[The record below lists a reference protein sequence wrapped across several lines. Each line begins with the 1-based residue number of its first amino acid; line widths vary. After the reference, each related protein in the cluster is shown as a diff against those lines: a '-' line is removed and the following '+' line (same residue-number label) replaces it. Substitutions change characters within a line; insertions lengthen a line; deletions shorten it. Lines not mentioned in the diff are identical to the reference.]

1 MLVTETP
8 DPMESLENIGNSQ
21 KKPFEPILI
30 AFQQLFVLILGTYVF
45 LPLIATSIVITVLV
59 SKELPDDFPY
69 LDGNTRA
76 EIYKERIEKLQ
87 KEIQTNT
94 KRINQSY
101 IEVMVKEKPWLLI
114 VDRLVWALCFIL
126 PAYFILVRFFKAE
139 YTNLSDPFNLKTMF
153 AGAGFGALVFLF
165 VIVFGFFLTKIFGK
179 QTPNEFQ
186 EALFKEMKGNRSLL
200 LWSLYSV
207 GLITGI
213 VEEVFFRGFC
223 LRQFQGRGLEI
234 PGLLFT
240 SIVFGLVHY
249 SGQTSVSV
257 PILLSFVGMFFGLF
271 YLKTRNIW
279 YSISAHVS
287 YNSIMLLIA
296 YIKGGEIQ

>member
-21 KKPFEPILI
+21 KKPFEPIII
-30 AFQQLFVLILGTYVF
+30 AFQQLLVLILGTYVF

-59 SKELPDDFPY
+59 SKELPEDFPY

-76 EIYKERIEKLQ
+76 EIYKEKIEKLQ

-94 KRINQSY
+94 KQIHQSY

-114 VDRLVWALCFIL
+114 VDRLIWALCFIL

-139 YTNLSDPFNLKTMF
+139 YTNLSDPFNLRTMF
-153 AGAGFGALVFLF
+153 TGAGLGALVFLF
-165 VIVFGFFLTKIFGK
+165 VILFGFFLTKIFGK

-186 EALFKEMKGNRSLL
+186 EALFKEMQGNRSLL
-200 LWSLYSV
+200 LWSIYSV

-240 SIVFGLVHY
+240 SVVFGLVHY
-249 SGQTSVSV
+249 SEQTSVSV

-271 YLKTRNIW
+271 YLKTGNIW

-296 YIKGGEIQ
+296 YIKGGEI

>member
-69 LDGNTRA
+69 LDGETRA
-76 EIYKERIEKLQ
+76 EIYKEKIEKLQ
-87 KEIQTNT
+87 KKIQTNT
-94 KRINQSY
+94 KQIHQSY
-101 IEVMVKEKPWLLI
+101 IKVMVKEKPWLLI
-114 VDRLVWALCFIL
+114 VDRLIWALCFIL

-153 AGAGFGALVFLF
+153 TGAGLGALVFLF

-186 EALFKEMKGNRSLL
+186 EALFKEMQGNRSLL
-200 LWSLYSV
+200 LWSIYSV

-240 SIVFGLVHY
+240 SVVFGLVHY
-249 SGQTSVSV
+249 SEQTSVSI

-271 YLKTRNIW
+271 YLKTGNIW

>member
-8 DPMESLENIGNSQ
+8 DPMESLETTGNP
-21 KKPFEPILI
+21 KNKPFEPVFI
-30 AFQQLFVLILGTYVF
+30 AFQQLIVLILGTYVL
-45 LPLIATSIVITVLV
+45 LPLIATSVVITVLI
-59 SKELPDDFPY
+59 SKELPNDFPY
-69 LDGNTRA
+69 LDKETQT
-76 EIYKERIEKLQ
+76 EIYKETTEKFQ
-87 KEIQTNT
+87 KEIQTDT
-94 KRINQSY
+94 KQIYQRY

-114 VDRLVWALCFIL
+114 VDRLIWALCFIL
-126 PAYFILVRFFKAE
+126 PAYFILGRFFKAE
-139 YTNLSDPFNLKTMF
+139 YSNLSDPFTLKTMF
-153 AGAGFGALVFLF
+153 TGAGLGALVFLF

-186 EALFKEMKGNRSLL
+186 EILFREMKGNRSLL
-200 LWSLYSV
+200 LWALYSV

-223 LRQFQGRGLEI
+223 LKQFQAKGLEM

-240 SIVFGLVHY
+240 SVVFGLVHY
-249 SGQTSVSV
+249 SGQSSVSV

-271 YLKTRNIW
+271 YLRTGNIW

-296 YIKGGEIQ
+296 FIKGGDIQ

>member
-1 MLVTETP
+1 
-8 DPMESLENIGNSQ
+8 MESLENIDNSQ

-30 AFQQLFVLILGTYVF
+30 AFQQLLVLILGTYVF

-69 LDGNTRA
+69 LDGETRA
-76 EIYKERIEKLQ
+76 EIYKEKIEKLQ

-94 KRINQSY
+94 KQIHQSY
-101 IEVMVKEKPWLLI
+101 IKVMVKEKPWLLI
-114 VDRLVWALCFIL
+114 VDRLIWALCFIL

-139 YTNLSDPFNLKTMF
+139 YANLSDPFNLKTMF
-153 AGAGFGALVFLF
+153 TGAGLGTLVFLF

-186 EALFKEMKGNRSLL
+186 EALFKEMQGNRSLL
-200 LWSLYSV
+200 LWSIYSV

-240 SIVFGLVHY
+240 SVVFGLVHY
-249 SGQTSVSV
+249 SEQTSISV

-271 YLKTRNIW
+271 YLKTGNIW

-296 YIKGGEIQ
+296 YIKGSEIQ

>member
-30 AFQQLFVLILGTYVF
+30 AFQQLLVLILGTYVF

-69 LDGNTRA
+69 LDGETRA
-76 EIYKERIEKLQ
+76 EIYKEKIEKLQ

-94 KRINQSY
+94 KQIHQSY
-101 IEVMVKEKPWLLI
+101 IKVMVKEKPWLLI
-114 VDRLVWALCFIL
+114 VDRLIWALCFIL

-153 AGAGFGALVFLF
+153 TGAGLGALVFLF

-186 EALFKEMKGNRSLL
+186 EALFKEMQGNRSLL
-200 LWSLYSV
+200 LWSIYSV

-240 SIVFGLVHY
+240 SVVFGLVHY
-249 SGQTSVSV
+249 SEQTSVNV

-271 YLKTRNIW
+271 YLKTGNIW

>member
-153 AGAGFGALVFLF
+153 TGAGLGALVFLF

-271 YLKTRNIW
+271 YLKTGNIW

-287 YNSIMLLIA
+287 YNSIMLLM
-296 YIKGGEIQ
+296 QTN

>member
-8 DPMESLENIGNSQ
+8 DPMESLETTGNP
-21 KKPFEPILI
+21 KNKPFEPVFI
-30 AFQQLFVLILGTYVF
+30 AFQQLLVLILGTYVL
-45 LPLIATSIVITVLV
+45 LPLIATSVVITVLI
-59 SKELPDDFPY
+59 SKELPSDFPY
-69 LDGNTRA
+69 LDKETQT
-76 EIYKERIEKLQ
+76 EIYKETTEKFQ
-87 KEIQTNT
+87 KEIQTDT
-94 KRINQSY
+94 KQIYQRY

-114 VDRLVWALCFIL
+114 VDRLIWALCFIL
-126 PAYFILVRFFKAE
+126 PAYFILGRFFKAE
-139 YTNLSDPFNLKTMF
+139 YSNLSDPFTLKTMF
-153 AGAGFGALVFLF
+153 TGAGLGALVFLF

-186 EALFKEMKGNRSLL
+186 EILFREMKGNRSLL
-200 LWSLYSV
+200 LWALYSV

-223 LRQFQGRGLEI
+223 LKQFQAKGLEM

-240 SIVFGLVHY
+240 SVVFGLVHY
-249 SGQTSVSV
+249 SGQSSVSV

-271 YLKTRNIW
+271 YLRTGNIW

-296 YIKGGEIQ
+296 FIKGGDIQ

>member
-69 LDGNTRA
+69 LDDNTRA

-153 AGAGFGALVFLF
+153 TGAGLGALVFLF

-271 YLKTRNIW
+271 YLKTGNIW

>member
-8 DPMESLENIGNSQ
+8 DPMESLENIDNSQ

-30 AFQQLFVLILGTYVF
+30 AFQQLLVLILGTYVF

-69 LDGNTRA
+69 LDGETRA
-76 EIYKERIEKLQ
+76 EIYKEKIEKLQ

-94 KRINQSY
+94 KQIHQSY
-101 IEVMVKEKPWLLI
+101 IKVMVKEKPWLLI
-114 VDRLVWALCFIL
+114 VDRLIWALCFIL

-139 YTNLSDPFNLKTMF
+139 YANLSDPFNLKTMF
-153 AGAGFGALVFLF
+153 TGAGLGTLVFLF

-186 EALFKEMKGNRSLL
+186 EALFKEMQGNRSLL
-200 LWSLYSV
+200 LWSIYSV

-240 SIVFGLVHY
+240 SVVFGLVHY
-249 SGQTSVSV
+249 SEQTSISV

-271 YLKTRNIW
+271 YLKTGNIW

-287 YNSIMLLIA
+287 YNSIMLLIV
-296 YIKGGEIQ
+296 YIKGSEIQ

>member
-139 YTNLSDPFNLKTMF
+139 YANLSDPFNLKTMF
-153 AGAGFGALVFLF
+153 TGAGLGALVFLF

-213 VEEVFFRGFC
+213 VEEIFFRGFC

-271 YLKTRNIW
+271 YLKTGNIW

>member
-8 DPMESLENIGNSQ
+8 DPMESLENIDNSQ

-30 AFQQLFVLILGTYVF
+30 AFQQLLVLILGTYVF

-69 LDGNTRA
+69 LDGETRA
-76 EIYKERIEKLQ
+76 EIYKEKIEKLQ

-94 KRINQSY
+94 KQIHQSY
-101 IEVMVKEKPWLLI
+101 IKVMVKEKPWLLI
-114 VDRLVWALCFIL
+114 VDRLIWALCFIL

-139 YTNLSDPFNLKTMF
+139 YANLSDPFNLKTMF
-153 AGAGFGALVFLF
+153 TGAGLGTLVFLF

-186 EALFKEMKGNRSLL
+186 EALFKEMQGNRSLL
-200 LWSLYSV
+200 LWSIYSV

-240 SIVFGLVHY
+240 SVVFGLVHY
-249 SGQTSVSV
+249 SEQTSISV

-271 YLKTRNIW
+271 YLKTGNIW

-296 YIKGGEIQ
+296 YIKGSEIQ

>member
-1 MLVTETP
+1 MLVTETS
-8 DPMESLENIGNSQ
+8 DTMDTLENSGTP
-21 KKPFEPILI
+21 KKNPFEPVFI
-30 AFQQLFVLILGTYVF
+30 AFQQLLVLILGTYVL
-45 LPLIATSIVITVLV
+45 LPLIATSIVLTVLI
-59 SKELPDDFPY
+59 SKELPSDFPY
-69 LDGNTRA
+69 LDAETRA
-76 EIYKERIEKLQ
+76 EIYKETTEKFQ
-87 KEIQTNT
+87 KEIQSNT
-94 KRINQSY
+94 KQIYQRY

-126 PAYFILVRFFKAE
+126 PAYFILGRFFKGA
-139 YTNLSDPFNLKTMF
+139 YTNLGDPFSLRTMF
-153 AGAGFGALVFLF
+153 TGAGLGGLVFLF

-186 EALFKEMKGNRSLL
+186 EALFREIKGNRSLL

-223 LRQFQGRGLEI
+223 LKQFQARGLEI

-240 SIVFGLVHY
+240 SIVFGLAHY
-249 SGQTSVSV
+249 SGQSSVSV

-271 YLKTRNIW
+271 YLRTGNIW

-296 YIKGGEIQ
+296 FIKGGEIQ

>member
-1 MLVTETP
+1 
-8 DPMESLENIGNSQ
+8 MESLENIGNSQ
-21 KKPFEPILI
+21 KKPFEPIII
-30 AFQQLFVLILGTYVF
+30 AFQQLLVLILGTYVF

-59 SKELPDDFPY
+59 SKELPEDFPY

-76 EIYKERIEKLQ
+76 EIYKEKIEKLQ

-94 KRINQSY
+94 KQIHQSY

-114 VDRLVWALCFIL
+114 VDRLIWALCFIL

-139 YTNLSDPFNLKTMF
+139 YTNLSDPFNLRTMF
-153 AGAGFGALVFLF
+153 TGAGLGALVFLF
-165 VIVFGFFLTKIFGK
+165 VILFGFFLTKIFGK

-186 EALFKEMKGNRSLL
+186 EALFKEMQGNRSLL
-200 LWSLYSV
+200 LWSIYSV

-240 SIVFGLVHY
+240 SVVFGLVHY
-249 SGQTSVSV
+249 SEQTSVSV

-271 YLKTRNIW
+271 YLKTGNIW

-296 YIKGGEIQ
+296 YIKGGEI

>member
-30 AFQQLFVLILGTYVF
+30 AFQQLFVLILETYVF

-94 KRINQSY
+94 KQINQSY

-153 AGAGFGALVFLF
+153 TGAGLGALVFLF

-271 YLKTRNIW
+271 YLKTGNIW

>member
-69 LDGNTRA
+69 LDGDTRA

-94 KRINQSY
+94 KQIHQSY

-126 PAYFILVRFFKAE
+126 PAYFILVRFFKSE

-153 AGAGFGALVFLF
+153 TGAGLGVLVFLF

-186 EALFKEMKGNRSLL
+186 EALFKEMQGNRSLL

-271 YLKTRNIW
+271 YLKTGNIW

>member
-30 AFQQLFVLILGTYVF
+30 AFQQLLVLILGTYVF

-69 LDGNTRA
+69 LDGETRA
-76 EIYKERIEKLQ
+76 EIYKEKIEKLQ

-94 KRINQSY
+94 KQIHQSY
-101 IEVMVKEKPWLLI
+101 IKVMVKEKPWLLI
-114 VDRLVWALCFIL
+114 VDRLIWALCFIL

-153 AGAGFGALVFLF
+153 TGAGLGALVFLF

-186 EALFKEMKGNRSLL
+186 EALFKEMQGNRSLL
-200 LWSLYSV
+200 LWSIYSV

-240 SIVFGLVHY
+240 SVVFGLVHY
-249 SGQTSVSV
+249 SEQTSVSV

-271 YLKTRNIW
+271 YLKTGNIW

>member
-21 KKPFEPILI
+21 KKPFEPIII
-30 AFQQLFVLILGTYVF
+30 AFQQLLVLILGTYVF

-76 EIYKERIEKLQ
+76 EIYKEKIEKLQ

-94 KRINQSY
+94 KQIHQSY

-114 VDRLVWALCFIL
+114 VDRLIWALCFIL

-139 YTNLSDPFNLKTMF
+139 YTNLSDPFNLRTMF
-153 AGAGFGALVFLF
+153 TGAGLGALVFLF
-165 VIVFGFFLTKIFGK
+165 VILFGFFLTKIFGK

-186 EALFKEMKGNRSLL
+186 EVLFKEMQGNRSLL
-200 LWSLYSV
+200 LWSIYSV

-240 SIVFGLVHY
+240 SVVFGLVHY
-249 SGQTSVSV
+249 SEQTSVSV

-271 YLKTRNIW
+271 YLKTGNIW

>member
-1 MLVTETP
+1 M
-8 DPMESLENIGNSQ
+8 
-21 KKPFEPILI
+21 
-30 AFQQLFVLILGTYVF
+30 
-45 LPLIATSIVITVLV
+45 
-59 SKELPDDFPY
+59 
-69 LDGNTRA
+69 
-76 EIYKERIEKLQ
+76 
-87 KEIQTNT
+87 
-94 KRINQSY
+94 
-101 IEVMVKEKPWLLI
+101 I

-139 YTNLSDPFNLKTMF
+139 YTNLSDSFNFKTMF
-153 AGAGFGALVFLF
+153 TGAGLGTLVFLF

-186 EALFKEMKGNRSLL
+186 EALFKAMKGNRSLL

-240 SIVFGLVHY
+240 SVVFGLVHY
-249 SGQTSVSV
+249 SEQTSVSV

-271 YLKTRNIW
+271 YLKTGNIW

-296 YIKGGEIQ
+296 YIKGGEI

>member
-153 AGAGFGALVFLF
+153 TGAGLGALVFLF

-223 LRQFQGRGLEI
+223 L
-234 PGLLFT
+234 
-240 SIVFGLVHY
+240 
-249 SGQTSVSV
+249 
-257 PILLSFVGMFFGLF
+257 
-271 YLKTRNIW
+271 
-279 YSISAHVS
+279 
-287 YNSIMLLIA
+287 
-296 YIKGGEIQ
+296 

>member
-153 AGAGFGALVFLF
+153 TGAGLGALVFLF

-271 YLKTRNIW
+271 YLKTGNIW

>member
-8 DPMESLENIGNSQ
+8 DTMDTLENSGNP
-21 KKPFEPILI
+21 KKTPFEPVFI
-30 AFQQLFVLILGTYVF
+30 AFQQLLVLILGTYVL
-45 LPLIATSIVITVLV
+45 LPLIATSIVLTVLI
-59 SKELPDDFPY
+59 SKELPSDFPY
-69 LDGNTRA
+69 LDAETRA
-76 EIYKERIEKLQ
+76 EIYKETTEKFQ
-87 KEIQTNT
+87 KEIQSNT
-94 KRINQSY
+94 KQIYQRY
-101 IEVMVKEKPWLLI
+101 IEVMVREKPWLLI

-126 PAYFILVRFFKAE
+126 PAYFILGRFFKGA
-139 YTNLSDPFNLKTMF
+139 YTNLGDPFSLRTMF
-153 AGAGFGALVFLF
+153 TGAGLGALVFLF

-186 EALFKEMKGNRSLL
+186 EALFREIKGNRSLL

-223 LRQFQGRGLEI
+223 LKQFQARGLEL

-240 SIVFGLVHY
+240 SVVFGLAHY
-249 SGQTSVSV
+249 SGQSSVSV

-271 YLKTRNIW
+271 YLRTGNIW

-296 YIKGGEIQ
+296 FIRGGEIQ

>member
-8 DPMESLENIGNSQ
+8 DPMESLENTGTPKN
-21 KKPFEPILI
+21 KPFEPIFI
-30 AFQQLFVLILGTYVF
+30 AFQQLLVLILGTYVL
-45 LPLIATSIVITVLV
+45 LPLIATSIVLTVLI
-59 SKELPDDFPY
+59 SKELPSDFPY
-69 LDGNTRA
+69 LDAETRA
-76 EIYKERIEKLQ
+76 EIYKETTEKFQ
-87 KEIQTNT
+87 KEIQTDT
-94 KRINQSY
+94 KQIYQRY

-114 VDRLVWALCFIL
+114 VDRLIWALCFIL

-139 YTNLSDPFNLKTMF
+139 YSNLSDPFTLKTMLT
-153 AGAGFGALVFLF
+153 GAGLGALVFLF

-186 EALFKEMKGNRSLL
+186 EVLFREMKGNRSLL

-213 VEEVFFRGFC
+213 VEEIFFRGFC
-223 LRQFQGRGLEI
+223 LKQFQAKGLEI

-240 SIVFGLVHY
+240 SVVFGLVHY
-249 SGQTSVSV
+249 SDQSSASV

-271 YLKTRNIW
+271 SLRTGNIW

-296 YIKGGEIQ
+296 FIKGGDIQ

>member
-1 MLVTETP
+1 
-8 DPMESLENIGNSQ
+8 
-21 KKPFEPILI
+21 
-30 AFQQLFVLILGTYVF
+30 
-45 LPLIATSIVITVLV
+45 
-59 SKELPDDFPY
+59 
-69 LDGNTRA
+69 
-76 EIYKERIEKLQ
+76 
-87 KEIQTNT
+87 
-94 KRINQSY
+94 
-101 IEVMVKEKPWLLI
+101 
-114 VDRLVWALCFIL
+114 
-126 PAYFILVRFFKAE
+126 
-139 YTNLSDPFNLKTMF
+139 
-153 AGAGFGALVFLF
+153 
-165 VIVFGFFLTKIFGK
+165 
-179 QTPNEFQ
+179 
-186 EALFKEMKGNRSLL
+186 MKGNRSLL

-271 YLKTRNIW
+271 YLKTGNIW

>member
-94 KRINQSY
+94 KQINQSY

-153 AGAGFGALVFLF
+153 TGAGLGALVFLF

-271 YLKTRNIW
+271 YLKTGNIW

>member
-153 AGAGFGALVFLF
+153 TGAGLGALVFLF

-271 YLKTRNIW
+271 LSENRKYMVFHISTR
-279 YSISAHVS
+279 
-287 YNSIMLLIA
+287 
-296 YIKGGEIQ
+296 

>member
-69 LDGNTRA
+69 LDDNTRA

-126 PAYFILVRFFKAE
+126 PAYFILVRFF
-139 YTNLSDPFNLKTMF
+139 
-153 AGAGFGALVFLF
+153 
-165 VIVFGFFLTKIFGK
+165 
-179 QTPNEFQ
+179 
-186 EALFKEMKGNRSLL
+186 
-200 LWSLYSV
+200 
-207 GLITGI
+207 
-213 VEEVFFRGFC
+213 
-223 LRQFQGRGLEI
+223 
-234 PGLLFT
+234 
-240 SIVFGLVHY
+240 
-249 SGQTSVSV
+249 
-257 PILLSFVGMFFGLF
+257 
-271 YLKTRNIW
+271 
-279 YSISAHVS
+279 
-287 YNSIMLLIA
+287 
-296 YIKGGEIQ
+296 